1 MVPTPPSICSSS
13 AGSIAGMVHG
23 SVLVRVLSLGV
34 MVWSLPSWPSVRCL
48 PERRAADSAGR
59 FVTLPH
65 QDTVRGVARGRFP
78 CRGGRQR
85 RHAMRCRLLGD
96 FNFEEAPAR
105 EAAGADGGRGQVTA
119 FDLLQFDGVRHP
131 LDWLPAGEE
140 EFACEPPGAGVACY
154 RSTPSCSA
162 GPENKPI
169 MRTPLALLKFVAR
182 AAFNAV
188 GFARTGSAEPRG

>member
-23 SVLVRVLSLGV
+23 SLLVRVLSLGV
-34 MVWSLPSWPSVRCL
+34 MVWSLSSWPSVRCL
-48 PERRAADSAGR
+48 PEGRAADSAGR
-59 FVTLPH
+59 FVTPPP

-119 FDLLQFDGVRHP
+119 WLLACAIRRFGNGAEVRFP
-131 LDWLPAGEE
+131 RLPAAPDGR
-140 EFACEPPGAGVACY
+140 AI
-154 RSTPSCSA
+154 SCRA
-162 GPENKPI
+162 
-169 MRTPLALLKFVAR
+169 RCRRLLPQR
-182 AAFNAV
+182 
-188 GFARTGSAEPRG
+188 R